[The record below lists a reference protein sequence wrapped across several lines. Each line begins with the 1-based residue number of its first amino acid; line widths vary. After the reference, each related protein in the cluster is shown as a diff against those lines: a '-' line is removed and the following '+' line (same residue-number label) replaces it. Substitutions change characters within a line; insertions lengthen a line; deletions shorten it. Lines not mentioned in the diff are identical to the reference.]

1 MKPTHRDRI
10 CARGK
15 LLRQECFQ
23 SIWINVSIFDDLLY
37 RRIATIS
44 GHLVRVH
51 EAYIKYVFGIEREGT
66 DVLRRGAQ
74 SPLCRRKSIML
85 LLLV

>member
-1 MKPTHRDRI
+1 MKPTYLDRI

-15 LLRQECFQ
+15 LLRQECLQ

-37 RRIATIS
+37 RRIATVW

-51 EAYIKYVFGIEREGT
+51 EAYVIYICVYQEGS
-66 DVLRRGAQ
+66 DVLRSGAQ

-85 LLLV
+85 LLLA